1 MAVSKFTLVLAG
13 SLSALVAVAA
23 ASKPQGKTAAPAPAA
38 QQPAAAPATGTVTG
52 TVEETMDASNYTY
65 MRLKTAQGETW
76 AAVNK
81 TVVKKGAKVTVVNA
95 VPMDGFESKT
105 LHRTFEHIVF
115 GSLAGDGAA
124 APAAAP
130 GGAAQSGGAMPPG
143 HPPTNDAS
151 MKSAVAAQHAQAAA
165 GPDDVGPI
173 KVAKAP
179 GASGRTVAE
188 IYAQRGA
195 LKTKEVSVRGKVV
208 KFTPNVMDKNWI
220 HLRDG
225 SGSHDKKD
233 DDITVTTT
241 GTAAV
246 GEVVVAT
253 GKVTVDRD
261 FGAGYSYPVLIE
273 NAKLSK

>member
-23 ASKPQGKTAAPAPAA
+23 ASKPQGKTAAPAQAA
-38 QQPAAAPATGTVTG
+38 QQPAAAPATGTVSG

-81 TVVKKGAKVTVVNA
+81 APIKKGAKVTVVNA

-105 LHRTFEHIVF
+105 LHRTFDHIVF
-115 GSLAGDGAA
+115 GSLANEG
-124 APAAAP
+124 APAPGAAP
-130 GGAAQSGGAMPPG
+130 GGQAAGGSMPPG
-143 HPPTNDAS
+143 HPATNDAS

-165 GPDDVGPI
+165 GPDNVGPI
-173 KVAKAP
+173 KVSRAP
-179 GASGRTVAE
+179 GSSGKTVAE

-195 LKTKEVSVRGKVV
+195 LTTKEVSVRGKVV

-246 GEVVVAT
+246 GDVVVAT

>member
-1 MAVSKFTLVLAG
+1 MAVSKYTLVLAG

-23 ASKPQGKTAAPAPAA
+23 ASKPQGKTAPAPAA
-38 QQPAAAPATGTVTG
+38 QQPAAAPASGAVTG

-105 LHRTFEHIVF
+105 LHRTFDHIYF
-115 GSLAGDGAA
+115 GTLADGGAASKGAA
-124 APAAAP
+124 AGNAAL
-130 GGAAQSGGAMPPG
+130 PPG
-143 HPPTNDAS
+143 HPATTDDS
-151 MKSAVAAQHAQAAA
+151 MKGMVAAQHAQAAA

-173 KVAKAP
+173 KVAKAS
-179 GASGRTVAE
+179 GANGKTVAE
-188 IYAQRGA
+188 IWAERAA

-233 DDITVTTT
+233 NDITVTTK

-246 GEVVVAT
+246 GDVIVAT

-273 NAKLSK
+273 NAQLSK

>member
-23 ASKPQGKTAAPAPAA
+23 ASKPQGKTAAPPP
-38 QQPAAAPATGTVTG
+38 QPPAAAPASGTVSG
-52 TVEETMDASNYTY
+52 TVQETMDASNYTY

-81 TVVKKGAKVTVVNA
+81 APVKKGAKVTVVNA
-95 VPMDGFESKT
+95 VPMDGFESQT
-105 LHRTFEHIVF
+105 LHRTFDHIVF
-115 GSLAGDGAA
+115 GTLASDGAA
-124 APAAAP
+124 PSGAAA
-130 GGAAQSGGAMPPG
+130 GKGSMPPG
-143 HPPTNDAS
+143 HPATDDAS
-151 MKSAVAAQHAQAAA
+151 MKNMVAAQHAQAAA

-173 KVAKAP
+173 KVAR
-179 GASGRTVAE
+179 ASGTSGKTVAE
-188 IYAQRGA
+188 IWAQRGA
-195 LKTKEVSVRGKVV
+195 LKAKEVSVRGKVV
-208 KFTPNVMDKNWI
+208 KFTPNVMEKNWI

-225 SGSHDKKD
+225 SGSHDRKD

-246 GEVVVAT
+246 GDVVVAT
-253 GKVTVDRD
+253 GTVRLDKD